1 MERVNSHM
9 GFGDLNCPRKL
20 SSEHKRNCKPP
31 IGKIRIE
38 CDGSFEYCNRLLGA
52 RSQRQRD
59 SELSMSQRQ
68 IGIQLY
74 RLGSELMRSF
84 NCSGIKIVAVNGLT
98 VSSRVRVRKG
108 SIRTGV
114 FGIDGKGT
122 FEEAARLVECFRQ
135 ER

>member
-1 MERVNSHM
+1 M
-9 GFGDLNCPRKL
+9 GFSDLNCPRKL

-31 IGKIRIE
+31 IGKIWIE
-38 CDGSFEYCNRLLGA
+38 CDGPFECCDRLLRA
-52 RSQRQRD
+52 RSQRQRN
-59 SELSMSQRQ
+59 SELGVSQRQ

-74 RLGSELMRSF
+74 RLGGELMRPF

-114 FGIDGKGT
+114 FGIYGNGT